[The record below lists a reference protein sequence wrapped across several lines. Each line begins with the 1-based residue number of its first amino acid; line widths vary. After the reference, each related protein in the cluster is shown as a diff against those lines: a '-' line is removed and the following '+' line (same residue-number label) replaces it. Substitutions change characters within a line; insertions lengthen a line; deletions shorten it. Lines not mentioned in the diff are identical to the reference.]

1 MPAWRHVDGREG
13 FEVLLDSTGRFT
25 GQTTGAE
32 DGVLWALR
40 YEIELDDGWATR
52 AGRVEGLSREVRVE
66 ADGEGGWRVDG
77 EPRPDLDGCLD
88 LDLEVSVC
96 TNALPV
102 RRLALDVGERAEAPA
117 AWVRI
122 PDLRVERLEQTY
134 VRLPDEEGRSRY
146 DYEARDEGFACEIVF
161 DAGGLTLE
169 YPGIG
174 VRVA

>member
-1 MPAWRHVDGREG
+1 MPAWRHADDREG
-13 FEVLLDSTGRFT
+13 FEVLLESPGRFS
-25 GQTTGAE
+25 GQTTGVE

-40 YEIELDDGWATR
+40 YEIEHNGWVTES
-52 AGRVEGLSREVRVE
+52 GIVEALADRVRVD
-66 ADGEGGWRVDG
+66 ADGLGAWRVDG

-88 LDLEVSVC
+88 LDLEASAC

-102 RRLALDVGERAEAPA
+102 RRLALEPGQRADAPA

-134 VRLPDEEGRSRY
+134 LRLPDEDGRSRY
-146 DYEARDEGFACEIVF
+146 EYEAPDLGFGCVIVF
-161 DAGGLTLE
+161 DADGLTRD

-174 VRVA
+174 ARVA